1 MTDIRPIHETS
12 DGVNRMKCVKNGVKI
27 LYGVS
32 SLQSADRYED
42 PETGDTFLMG
52 FGEKIRPSATS
63 KEERIEKAVERAD
76 VIPEH
81 CKERLDEMGVEY

>member
-1 MTDIRPIHETS
+1 MTDKRPIHETES
-12 DGVNRMKCVKNGVKI
+12 GVNRMKCVKNGVKI

-42 PETGDTFLMG
+42 SETGDTFLMG

-63 KEERIEKAVERAD
+63 SKERIEKAVERAD
-76 VIPEH
+76 VIPEES
-81 CKERLDEMGVEY
+81 KERLDELGVDY